1 MYNELS
7 KEQLR
12 RYYARR
18 VVWSKLDMEYHN
30 TQIYYHMKLQAEGVK
45 YKPKSKDTTYHGR
58 KAIHNLMAYQLSQ
71 EIYFSALDKLEQL
84 YQ

>member
-12 RYYARR
+12 RYYSRR
-18 VVWSKLDMEYHN
+18 AAYHKSDIVYYN
-30 TQIYYHMKLQAEGVK
+30 KRIYYHMKLQAEGVK
-45 YKPKSKDTTYHGR
+45 YKPSSSDTTYHGR
-58 KAIHNLMAYQLSQ
+58 KAIHNLMAYELSQ
-71 EIYFSALDKLEQL
+71 KIYFDSLEELEKL